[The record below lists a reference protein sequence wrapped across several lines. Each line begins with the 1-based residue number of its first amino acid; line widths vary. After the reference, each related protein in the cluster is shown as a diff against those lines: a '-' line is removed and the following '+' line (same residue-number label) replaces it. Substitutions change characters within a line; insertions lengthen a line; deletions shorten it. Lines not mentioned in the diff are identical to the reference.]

1 MCGSLVEMQCF
12 PGENKDQDGQ
22 ENIGCDNTNNHS
34 PHYFLRHTQLE
45 GSIRHFCGNLMCHMM
60 SKSLQDSDIFF

>member
-34 PHYFLRHTQLE
+34 PHYFLRH
-45 GSIRHFCGNLMCHMM
+45 IYYDDIVMCVR
-60 SKSLQDSDIFF
+60 